1 MEVPENFKTQIAG
14 NFYVNTPNLIVC
26 GDEPILRV
34 CRDDDTGRLSVWMTV
49 YDSAGR
55 QIAKIEG
62 TKVVGGSEKDIRI
75 VMTDKNYLVRE
86 KSTGRALCEIRRSA
100 AARQTDIDVFVLTH
114 SPDGFFIHANPKQSN
129 VRVKSDGKTHHDLDA
144 ALSIS

>member
-14 NFYVNTPNLIVC
+14 NYYVNTPNLIVC
-26 GDEPILRV
+26 GEEPILRV
-34 CRDDDTGRLSVWMTV
+34 DRDDATGRLQVWMTV
-49 YDSAGR
+49 YDSAGHR
-55 QIAKIEG
+55 TARIEG
-62 TKVVGGSEKDIRI
+62 TKVVDGSGADFRI
-75 VMTDKNYLVRE
+75 VMTDKSYLVRE
-86 KSTGRALCEIRRSA
+86 RSTGRALCEIRRSA

-129 VRVKSDGKTHHDLDA
+129 VKVESDGETHHDLDA

>member
-14 NFYVNTPNLIVC
+14 NFYVNTPNLIMC
-26 GDEPILRV
+26 GEEPILRV
-34 CRDDDTGRLSVWMTV
+34 DRDDSTGRLQVWMTI

-55 QIAKIEG
+55 RTATIEDTEVVDGSREDFKI
-62 TKVVGGSEKDIRI
+62 VS
-75 VMTDKNYLVRE
+75 TDKSYLVRE

-129 VRVKSDGKTHHDLDA
+129 VKVKSDGKTHRDLDA
-144 ALSIS
+144 ALVMN

>member
-26 GDEPILRV
+26 GEEPILRV
-34 CRDDDTGRLSVWMTV
+34 GRDNATGRLQVQMTV

-55 QIAKIEG
+55 RTAKIED
-62 TKVVGGSEKDIRI
+62 TTVVDGPRDDFKI
-75 VMTDKNYLVRE
+75 VSTDKSYLVRE

-114 SPDGFFIHANPKQSN
+114 SPEGFFIHANPKQSN
-129 VRVKSDGKTHHDLDA
+129 VKVKSDGQTHRDLDA
-144 ALSIS
+144 ALVM